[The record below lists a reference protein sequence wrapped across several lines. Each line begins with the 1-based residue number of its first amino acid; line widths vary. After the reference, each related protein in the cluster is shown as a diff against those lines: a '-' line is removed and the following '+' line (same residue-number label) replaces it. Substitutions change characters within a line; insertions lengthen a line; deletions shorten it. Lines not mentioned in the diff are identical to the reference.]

1 MKRVWPVLL
10 LCFAGTAYGQQTVRI
25 PIIVNGGSEG
35 ATPVLRVDVD
45 HEPAAMTSI
54 TPLAGQ
60 HLQYVLMNDGTV
72 NSQWPGGLKQQTDVA
87 DQLLK
92 QLVSGNDTG
101 SLANFSEEISI
112 DVQSQKNP
120 QQLAAKLER
129 NGKGVGVGLY
139 DSVISTAK
147 WLAKQPV
154 EFDSRKV
161 IFVVCNGTDTVSTHR
176 IAQAIETLQRA
187 AIPVFVIAPA
197 TTGSNTQGD
206 NLRKLARETGG
217 AAYFV
222 SQDAKPALDSIQN
235 DLTHSFLLQVSVPS
249 SKKMVPLG
257 VTDVGSQ
264 LTIVAAPQIGVQ

>member
-10 LCFAGTAYGQQTVRI
+10 LCLAGTSYGQQTVRI

-35 ATPVLRVDVD
+35 AIPVLKVEVD
-45 HEPAAMTSI
+45 HEPAPMTSV
-54 TPLAGQ
+54 TALAGQ

-72 NSQWPGGLKQQTDVA
+72 NSQWSGGIKQQTDIA
-87 DQLLK
+87 DRLLK
-92 QLVSGNDTG
+92 ELVSGSDTG
-101 SLANFSEEISI
+101 SLINFTEEINI
-112 DVQSQKNP
+112 DVVNQKNP
-120 QQLAAKLER
+120 QQLSARLER
-129 NGKGVGVGLY
+129 NGKGIGVGLY

-147 WLAKQPV
+147 WLSKQPV
-154 EFDSRKV
+154 QFDSRRV
-161 IFVVCNGTDTVSTHR
+161 IFLVCNGTDTVSTHR
-176 IAQAIETLQRA
+176 LAQAIETLQRA

-222 SQDAKPALDSIQN
+222 TQDAKQALDSIQN

-257 VTDVGSQ
+257 VSDVASQ
-264 LTIVAAPQIGVQ
+264 LTIVAAPQIGAQ

>member
-10 LCFAGTAYGQQTVRI
+10 LCLAGTSYGQQTVRI

-35 ATPVLRVDVD
+35 ATPALKVEVD
-45 HEPAAMTSI
+45 HEPAPMTSV

-60 HLQYVLMNDGTV
+60 HLQYVLMNDASG
-72 NSQWPGGLKQQTDVA
+72 NNQWPGGIKQQADVA

-92 QLVSGNDTG
+92 AIVSNADLG
-101 SLANFSEEISI
+101 SLVNFAEQSYI
-112 DVQSQKNP
+112 DVPNQKDP
-120 QQLAAKLER
+120 KQLSAKLER
-129 NGKGVGVGLY
+129 EGRGATSLY
-139 DSVISTAK
+139 DALVSTAK
-147 WLAKQPV
+147 WLSKQPLA
-154 EFDSRKV
+154 FDSRKV
-161 IFVVCNGTDTVSTHR
+161 IFLVCDGTDNASTHR
-176 IAQAIETLQRA
+176 LPQAIETLQRA
-187 AIPVFVIAPA
+187 AIAVFIIAPA

-222 SQDAKPALDSIQN
+222 TQDAKQALDSIQS

-257 VTDVGSQ
+257 VSDVASQ
-264 LTIVAAPQIGVQ
+264 LTIVAATQIGVQ